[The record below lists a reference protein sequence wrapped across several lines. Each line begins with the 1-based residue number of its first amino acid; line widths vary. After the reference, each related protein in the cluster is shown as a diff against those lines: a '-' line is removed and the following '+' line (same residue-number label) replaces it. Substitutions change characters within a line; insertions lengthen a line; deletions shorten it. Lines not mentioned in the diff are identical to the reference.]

1 MNRYIAEAKHTAIRS
16 KSIATDVNSILS
28 AIAELA
34 DTTTGDTHSQ
44 LTCIIALATK
54 AQDKYSTLYSC
65 LDDVITCIDES
76 TIHSV
81 QTVKAEL

>member
-1 MNRYIAEAKHTAIRS
+1 MNRYIAEAKH
-16 KSIATDVNSILS
+16 IATRAKAMSNDIYSILS

-34 DTTTGDTHSQ
+34 DTTTGNVDAQ

-54 AQDKYSTLYSC
+54 AQDKYSALYSC
-65 LDDVITCIDES
+65 LDDVVTCIDES